1 MQCDGKLLPTLD
13 IYEENTDFLLI
24 LASSLDGENQLL
36 FVCVWGGG
44 QNSYLDNAK
53 YRLMLSKCNFNV
65 FQFYSI

>member
-36 FVCVWGGG
+36 FVCGGG
-44 QNSYLDNAK
+44 GKTAIWTMPNTG
-53 YRLMLSKCNFNV
+53 
-65 FQFYSI
+65 